1 MWDRIEKLMEE
12 KHCRMADVAKG
23 SGVSYSTLTDWKA
36 GRYTPKIEK
45 IIKIAQFFDVSP
57 AYVLGSIDDPHGH
70 IEDSTVFFIGTPEG
84 SREEYIRE
92 AVESV
97 EKYYGNTEKPSP
109 SYDAEQI
116 AKALEL
122 YEKYQ
127 KAIPQV
133 QAAVETLLKDSQS
146 DS

>member
-1 MWDRIEKLMEE
+1 MWERIEELMKE

-57 AYVLGSIDDPHGH
+57 AYILGNIDDPHGQ
-70 IEDSTVFFIGTPEG
+70 IDDSTVIFIGTPEG
-84 SREEYIRE
+84 SREEYIKN

-97 EKYYGNTEKPSP
+97 EKYYANNKKPEP

-133 QAAVETLLKDSQS
+133 QAAVVTLLKEPQS
-146 DS
+146 DV

>member
-1 MWDRIEKLMEE
+1 MWERIEELMKE

-45 IIKIAQFFDVSP
+45 IIRIAQFFDVSP
-57 AYVLGSIDDPHGH
+57 AYILGNTNDPHGQ
-70 IEDSTVFFIGTPEG
+70 IDDSTVIFIGTPEG
-84 SREEYIRE
+84 SRDEYIRD

-97 EKYYGNTEKPSP
+97 EKYYANKKTDH

-133 QAAVETLLKDSQS
+133 QAAVETLLKGSQS
-146 DS
+146 DV